1 MAKRTAPRPPTP
13 QHAAHHAPAHH
24 SEAHHATAHHITHAT
39 TSATGNAAH
48 ADTPL
53 PVISAPASDAH
64 RQTLGSRLRAFWV
77 RGDIAARDRPIA
89 ASATKTPG
97 KTVGGVLKRAKENA
111 LSHGVLGKR
120 RPHHRL
126 KRKSLEEYLRKA
138 GYNINPVKFKRIT
151 FLVVVLVFLAVSLYF
166 IGRFA
171 LLLDGASGVHLLR
184 LIAFLAALWTF
195 LFAAVLLVIQGA
207 MYFYLDYRIWWRTRE
222 IEEALPDY
230 LQLAS
235 ANIAAGMPVERAL
248 WFAIR
253 PNFGTLATEMQEVA
267 KATIAGES
275 LDGSLRHFAEKYD
288 SPVLQ
293 RSVSILIEGM
303 RAGGEMADLL
313 NKIALNIDEIRIM
326 KKEMAANV
334 TTYAIFITF
343 ASVGVAPFLFA
354 LATEL
359 LTIIVHIMGSID
371 LSSSNS
377 FFTIAATN
385 PEVVWNFKAFSV
397 AMLLVSTICSASI
410 VSVIKRGNVFEGI
423 KSIPVY
429 AAIAIALYF
438 FSLRFL
444 GVMFGGLLTG

>member
-1 MAKRTAPRPPTP
+1 M
-13 QHAAHHAPAHH
+13 
-24 SEAHHATAHHITHAT
+24 
-39 TSATGNAAH
+39 
-48 ADTPL
+48 
-53 PVISAPASDAH
+53 
-64 RQTLGSRLRAFWV
+64 RAFWLRRPTQAPKPSPHAV
-77 RGDIAARDRPIA
+77 SAPTAATAARAAGPAPSI
-89 ASATKTPG
+89 ASAPSVAAAPDKKPL
-97 KTVGGVLKRAKENA
+97 VARIKENA
-111 LSHGVLGKR
+111 LSHGMLGKR

-138 GYNINPVKFKRIT
+138 GYTINPARFKRVL
-151 FLVVVLVFLAVSLYF
+151 FLVVVIAFLIVSLYF

-171 LLLDGASGVHLLR
+171 LLLENASGAQLLR

-195 LFAAVLLVIQGA
+195 LFAAVLLVIEGA
-207 MYFYLDYRIWWRTRE
+207 VYFFLDYRIWWRTRE

-359 LTIIVHIMGSID
+359 LTIIIKIMGSID
-371 LSSSNS
+371 LSSSNG
-377 FFTIAATN
+377 FFSIAAAN
-385 PEVVWNFKAFSV
+385 PAVIGNFKIFSIV
-397 AMLLVSTICSASI
+397 MLLISTVCSASI
-410 VSVIKRGNVFEGI
+410 VSVIKHGNVFEGI
-423 KSIPVY
+423 KTIPVY
-429 AAIAIALYF
+429 AGIALALYF
-438 FSLRFL
+438 LSLSFL
-444 GVMFGGLLTG
+444 GTMFGGLIAG